1 MGTFRPRSVFVAALT
16 LATASTLVACG
27 SGDDSTPSGSETAGA
42 FPVTVDHAYG
52 STTIGDAPERV
63 VTIGFNDLDFVLA
76 LGDTP
81 VATREFTG
89 YDYRQR
95 PWADRYPEAA
105 QLPEVGGMELDFEKL
120 AETGPDLLLG
130 TYALLKPDDYETVSA
145 IAPTVGDLRGPGGG
159 PASWEDQLTT
169 IGRSLGKS
177 DEAQRLLESVR
188 GEFTDATT
196 SNPQFAG
203 RTAAVAMVL
212 DDGFYILEA
221 DDPRNRFFTDLGF
234 VTPAEVG
241 EVSPE
246 RLDMLDQQNLIVLGG
261 TKEQLTADPLFAALD
276 VVENDRT
283 VYLGEFGTDAPAAVG
298 FASPLSLPYLL
309 DVTVPALAAATDD
322 DPATV
327 VPAIG

>member
-1 MGTFRPRSVFVAALT
+1 MGMPRLRPIFVTT
-16 LATASTLVACG
+16 LALATVSALVACG
-27 SGDDSTPSGSETAGA
+27 SDDDSTTSVAEGDGA
-42 FPVTVDHAYG
+42 FPVTVEHAYG
-52 STTIGDAPERV
+52 STTIAAAPGRV

-76 LGDTP
+76 LGSTP

-120 AETGPDLLLG
+120 AEAAPDLLVG
-130 TYALLKPDDYETVSA
+130 TYSLLEEDDYETVSS
-145 IAPTVGDLRGPGGG
+145 IAPTVGELRGSGGG

-177 DEAQRLLESVR
+177 NEAQQLLESVR
-188 GEFTDATT
+188 ADFADATAA
-196 SNPQFAG
+196 NPQFAG

-212 DDGFYILEA
+212 DGGFYILEA

-241 EVSPE
+241 AVGPE
-246 RLDMLDQQNLIVLGG
+246 RLDLLDQQNLIVLGA

-276 VVENDRT
+276 VVKNDRT
-283 VYLGEFGTDAPAAVG
+283 VYLGEFGTDAPAALG

-309 DVTVPALAAATDD
+309 DVTVPALAAATDE